1 MPATITTREA
11 FDKNTSRQELEKE
24 VELRIMAGAIRS
36 RIIDEGENWVIETEW
51 NVFGQQ

>member
-11 FDKNTSRQELEKE
+11 FDKITSRQKLEKE
-24 VELRIMAGAIRS
+24 VELRLLAGAIRS
-36 RIIDEGENWVIETEW
+36 KIIDKGEYWLIETEW